1 MGKGVINFANLD
13 IEIPLQ
19 HRDKGP
25 ETETGRWENTALKEK
40 METWGWSSLR
50 FRLLF
55 LVKSTEK
62 ILPSVTDDEVDDP
75 GTWPAILKSWDKGL
89 VHLNSKFKTHT
100 IERYWDAIFDLFFFH
115 RQTSQ
120 TRLNDR
126 GLIYF
131 LNLQNPLQF

>member
-1 MGKGVINFANLD
+1 MQIWTSKYLCSTATRALRQKPGDEKIQLWKRKWKPEVGPRFGLD
-13 IEIPLQ
+13 C
-19 HRDKGP
+19 
-25 ETETGRWENTALKEK
+25 
-40 METWGWSSLR
+40 
-50 FRLLF
+50 FF